1 MANKSKTKKDSN
13 VLAKAEIKKEEA
25 EELEDILERKEAA
38 KIVK

>member
-1 MANKSKTKKDSN
+1 MAKKSKAKKDN
-13 VLAKAEIKKEEA
+13 DVLMKEEIKQEES